1 MKIVWSPL
9 AVEKVGD
16 FAALIASDK
25 PMVAGKWAE
34 EIFES
39 VERLADLPYSGK
51 MVPEIR
57 RAEIRE
63 IYNGNYRIIYRL
75 YDDKNH
81 VLTVRHRRQL
91 LSEKDLN
98 A

>member
-1 MKIVWSPL
+1 LKIIWSPL
-9 AVEKVGD
+9 AVENVGN

-25 PMVAGKWAE
+25 PMVAGKWAN

-39 VERLADLPYSGK
+39 VERVAELPYSGK

-57 RAEIRE
+57 RNEVRE
-63 IYNGNYRIIYRL
+63 IYNGNYRIIYKIA
-75 YDDKNH
+75 DDTIH